1 MKLRYFSQS
10 ELEVNVLTPGDC
22 YWSLFTSKI
31 VGGEIDP
38 VAMETLLGCV
48 LSGNTGVR
56 GSEYVSTH
64 VLKVS
69 FVDEVSESTRRN
81 CLIDS
86 IKQFWQIEEASEM
99 GVTDNDL
106 YD

>member
-10 ELEVNVLTPGDC
+10 ELEVNVLIPGDC

-31 VGGEIDP
+31 VRGEIDP

-56 GSEYVSTH
+56 GSKYMSVRMS
-64 VLKVS
+64 
-69 FVDEVSESTRRN
+69 
-81 CLIDS
+81 
-86 IKQFWQIEEASEM
+86 
-99 GVTDNDL
+99 
-106 YD
+106 